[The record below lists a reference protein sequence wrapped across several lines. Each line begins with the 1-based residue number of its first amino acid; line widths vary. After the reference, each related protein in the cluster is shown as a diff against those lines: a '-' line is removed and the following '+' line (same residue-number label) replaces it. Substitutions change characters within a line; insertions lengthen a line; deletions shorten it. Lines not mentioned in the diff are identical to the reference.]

1 MENQVG
7 YGFRPNDEELV
18 GFYLHN
24 KIEGKTCLVEGA
36 ISEVNICGYDPWNLR
51 FQSKYKSR
59 DPMWYFFS
67 RRDNKY
73 GNGNRQNRTTISGK
87 WKLTGDAV
95 DVKDQWGTW
104 CGTPGKKIGHKRVL
118 VFLDGIN
125 TKSDWVIHEFHYE
138 LLPEHKRTY
147 VICRLEYKGDD
158 RSILFDSPTDLIPRF
173 VANRTSS
180 AGSVVNQ
187 SRQGNSG
194 SYNIDYDS
202 VTQGQQ
208 INQNFIMQQPG
219 QRNVGSSNHSPV
231 FDPTNHGQQFG
242 GNCNMHQSVQGGYS
256 EPFNPLPEFDSTNYG
271 QWFSDFIFNPQ
282 QPVPYSDSSVDELGK
297 MLMPIVEENFDFLVD
312 ERISMQEH
320 FNNHQPKKPVTGVFA
335 DDSDSEIGSTI
346 FEDTSSSTD
355 SVGSSNEPDHTPI
368 DDIPSLNTIEPL
380 HSFEAQEQP
389 KPWKLHLK
397 GKEKVKNTQ
406 KSECEWKM
414 AEDSIKKTPSTN
426 TVKQSWIVLE
436 KRSQRNAQRIYHL
449 TNMIIGVLLFIS
461 IIGWI
466 ILVG

>member
-18 GFYLHN
+18 GYYLHN
-24 KIEGKTCLVEGA
+24 KIEGNTCLVEGA
-36 ISEVNICGYDPWNLR
+36 ISEVNICSYDPWNLR

-147 VICRLEYKGDD
+147 VICRLEYKGHD

-173 VANRTSS
+173 VANRTGS

-187 SRQGNSG
+187 SRQGNS
-194 SYNIDYDS
+194 SYNTDHDS
-202 VTQGQQ
+202 VNQGHES
-208 INQNFIMQQPG
+208 NQNIIMLQP
-219 QRNVGSSNHSPV
+219 
-231 FDPTNHGQQFG
+231 
-242 GNCNMHQSVQGGYS
+242 VQGGYLQ
-256 EPFNPLPEFDSTNYG
+256 PFNPLPELDCD
-271 QWFSDFIFNPQ
+271 QWFRGYTNLQ
-282 QPVPYSDSSVDELGK
+282 QPVPCSAPYDDESGIIWNCVNQVNDYSFAEERTF
-297 MLMPIVEENFDFLVD
+297 MQENFN
-312 ERISMQEH
+312 I
-320 FNNHQPKKPVTGVFA
+320 HQPKKPVTVFFV
-335 DDSDSEIGSTI
+335 DDSSDSETESTI

-355 SVGSSNEPDHTPI
+355 TVGSSNEPDHTPI

-397 GKEKVKNTQ
+397 GKEKVINSQ

-426 TVKQSWIVLE
+426 TAKQSSIVLE
-436 KRSQRNAQRIYHL
+436 KRTQRNAQRINL
-449 TNMIIGVLLFIS
+449 KNMIIGVLLLIY
-461 IIGWI
+461 IIGLI